1 MKDKRKK
8 NKKETNWKILQIM
21 MMMIWSYNKTVK
33 MRQTKTMKIWI
44 QIHNQHN
51 QMLWL
56 KFWFQKLKILT
67 KFWVKKMKEK
77 SLLIQSVILN
87 LYLLELKDYTQLNL
101 SWKWFKLEKSLSIMH
116 FQVHKSSKKLL
127 TLFKH
132 INGITFCNWK

>member
-8 NKKETNWKILQIM
+8 NKKETNWKIQQIM

-44 QIHNQHN
+44 QIPNQHN

-116 FQVHKSSKKLL
+116 FPIHKSSKKLL

>member
-44 QIHNQHN
+44 QIPNQHN

-67 KFWVKKMKEK
+67 KFWVKKTKEK

-101 SWKWFKLEKSLSIMH
+101 SWKWFKLEKSLSIML
-116 FQVHKSSKKLL
+116 FPVHKSSKKLL
-127 TLFKH
+127 TLFKL